1 MADEEW
7 HTLPEDHT
15 VMYDECYRRVYECP
29 KCGAIKYVAGWNT
42 IYELDDMRKCGRKCK
57 YVRMNYV
64 RQEVTG
70 RIK

>member
-1 MADEEW
+1 MAEEEW

-15 VMYDECYRRVYECP
+15 AMFDDCYRRVYQCP
-29 KCGAIKYVAGWNT
+29 KCGVVKHIVGWQD
-42 IYELDDMRKCGRKCK
+42 IYHLDDLRKCGRKCK

-70 RIK
+70 RIN